1 MLYFVATPIG
11 NIKEITY
18 RAVEVLE
25 NADVILCEDTRH
37 SSVLLAHFGINKP
50 LLSYQKYN
58 ERQRV
63 SEVID
68 RLKNGENIAV
78 ISDAGMPVISDP
90 GHVLLDE
97 VIAEG
102 LEYTVVSGPCAAIN
116 ALVLSGMDASRF
128 LFVGFLPEKKIDRDK
143 VINKFADVQSTLI
156 FYVPLSDV
164 DKILNYLSEKLGD
177 RRCALVREISK
188 KFEDVTRGTLAHM
201 PEFVHKGEFVLVV
214 EGCKDENKELNS
226 LSVEE
231 HLAFYIGGGMDK
243 KEAVKKVAKDRNVPK
258 SEIYAYAVQSRKE
271 E

>member
-11 NIKEITY
+11 NINEITY
-18 RAVEVLE
+18 RAVEVLKDV
-25 NADVILCEDTRH
+25 DVILCEDTRR
-37 SSVLLAHFGINKP
+37 SNVLLAHYGINKP

-63 SEVID
+63 SEVTE
-68 RLKNGENIAV
+68 RLKKGENVAV
-78 ISDAGMPVISDP
+78 ISDAGMPVVSDP

-97 VIAEG
+97 AIAEG

-116 ALVLSGMDASRF
+116 ALVLSGMDASGF
-128 LFVGFLPEKKIDRDK
+128 SFVGFLPEKRIDKDN
-143 VINKFADVQSTLI
+143 VVNKFVDVCTTLI

-164 DKILNYLSEKLGD
+164 DKILDYLSEKLGD

-188 KFEDVTRGTLAHM
+188 KFEEVIRGTLAHM

-214 EGCKDENKELNS
+214 EGAKDENRELNA

-231 HLAFYIGGGMDK
+231 HLQFYIDGGTDK
-243 KEAVKKVAKDRNVPK
+243 KEAIKKVAKDRNVPK
-258 SEIYAYAVQSRKE
+258 SEIYALAVKGKKE